1 MSSPMQRAS
10 VGPVEAWWR
19 YRLRNLPLC
28 VLLAA
33 AAAFLAFSLGG
44 TSTATSAIYLT
55 DPRGVPIFRDGTTA
69 AADLLT
75 YGQQRA
81 EFVRSDDVLTLA
93 AADLANGS
101 DVQDLRGKVTAI
113 VATGSSITVTCEDA
127 SEDIASKLC
136 TSVVDHYQELS
147 RADTQARAQIAIDTL
162 TSQRQELLD
171 ELSAAQAASDA
182 AAEAA
187 AAATPAADDL
197 PVYRAPVLTSS
208 AIEQIDVQIGQFRTK
223 AALFDDGVEF
233 VDVPRVAETSR
244 IAPAIQYG
252 IAAFAFGLM
261 ITGALSWL
269 AAARRPIVRDPDVA
283 AAELGAPLVGQVADR
298 STAAGYDL
306 ISTNLAAVGTRG
318 VVVLTGSFDGASY
331 SEIAASLAEAWARE
345 GRRVLVIDGNLRRP
359 RLSARFGAGLSS
371 VGLTDLLG
379 GLATEEAAIRRVTLP
394 DGGPSLHFIS
404 CGQAVPHA
412 ASLLRST
419 TARAALN
426 KLQERY
432 DIVLIDAPPLMDRA
446 EGSALASV
454 ADGVVMVVPEG
465 MPINDLSTVR
475 RRLEVL
481 RSPLLGVIYDL
492 DPR

>member
-10 VGPVEAWWR
+10 VGPVEAFWR
-19 YRLRNLPLC
+19 YRLRNLPIC

-33 AAAFLAFSLGG
+33 AAAFLTYSLGG
-44 TSTATSAIYLT
+44 TSTATSSIYLT
-55 DPRGVPIFRDGTTA
+55 DPRGVPIFRDGTSA

-75 YGQQRA
+75 YAKQRG
-81 EFVRSDDVLTLA
+81 EFVRSDDVLA
-93 AADLANGS
+93 KVSADVGGTDIPA
-101 DVQDLRGKVTAI
+101 LRSAVKATVTD
-113 VATGSSITVTCEDA
+113 GSSIVVTCE
-127 SEDIASKLC
+127 EDTAAAASKVC

-147 RADTQARAQIAIDTL
+147 RVDTQARAQVAIDTL
-162 TSQRQELLD
+162 SAQRQQLLD
-171 ELSAAQAASDA
+171 ELTAAQAAADA

-197 PVYRAPVLTSS
+197 PIYRAPVLTSS
-208 AIEQIDVQIGQFRTK
+208 AIEQIDVQIAQYRTK
-223 AALFDDGVEF
+223 AALFGDGVEF
-233 VDVPRVAETSR
+233 VDVPRVSQTSR

-283 AAELGAPLVGQVADR
+283 ASELGAPLVGQVADR

-465 MPINDLSTVR
+465 MPVNDLSTVR

-481 RSPLLGVIYDL
+481 HAPLLGVIYDL